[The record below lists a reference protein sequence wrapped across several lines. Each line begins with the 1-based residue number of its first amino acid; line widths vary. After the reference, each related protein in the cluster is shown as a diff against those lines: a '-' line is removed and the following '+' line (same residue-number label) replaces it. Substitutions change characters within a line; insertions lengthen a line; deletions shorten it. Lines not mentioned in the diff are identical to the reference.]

1 MQVKEQIGGLLRRI
15 RAREPL
21 IHHITNYVTANDCA
35 NAVLAIGASPIM
47 ADDGDEVEEI
57 VSLANALVLNM
68 GTLNQR
74 TVTSM
79 IAAGRRANDREIPVI
94 FDPVGAG
101 VSTLRNRTIE
111 QILSQVKI
119 SILRGNLSEV
129 AFVAGLETAARGVD
143 AAKADEKNDP
153 VEIARQAVG
162 RLECVVAITGEVDVI
177 TDGERTIRICNGH
190 PMLSRVTGTGCMTT
204 SLVGAFAGV
213 SADGLLAAAGGVASM
228 GIAGEMAYE
237 KMGAMGTGSFH
248 MGILDG
254 LSKLNGECFEKY
266 VRLEKV

>member
-119 SILRGNLSEV
+119 SILRGNLSE
-129 AFVAGLETAARGVD
+129 D
-143 AAKADEKNDP
+143 
-153 VEIARQAVG
+153 
-162 RLECVVAITGEVDVI
+162 
-177 TDGERTIRICNGH
+177 
-190 PMLSRVTGTGCMTT
+190 
-204 SLVGAFAGV
+204 
-213 SADGLLAAAGGVASM
+213 
-228 GIAGEMAYE
+228 
-237 KMGAMGTGSFH
+237 
-248 MGILDG
+248 
-254 LSKLNGECFEKY
+254 
-266 VRLEKV
+266 

>member
-1 MQVKEQIGGLLRRI
+1 M
-15 RAREPL
+15 
-21 IHHITNYVTANDCA
+21 HW
-35 NAVLAIGASPIM
+35 
-47 ADDGDEVEEI
+47 
-57 VSLANALVLNM
+57 VLNM
-68 GTLNQR
+68 GTLNRR

-162 RLECVVAITGEVDVI
+162 DWNVSWRSLG
-177 TDGERTIRICNGH
+177 G
-190 PMLSRVTGTGCMTT
+190 GC
-204 SLVGAFAGV
+204 
-213 SADGLLAAAGGVASM
+213 D
-228 GIAGEMAYE
+228 
-237 KMGAMGTGSFH
+237 H
-248 MGILDG
+248 
-254 LSKLNGECFEKY
+254 
-266 VRLEKV
+266 RR